1 MPLIR
6 HEVVKTASLGGVLL
20 AFSSALTR
28 GDMLPVILIST
39 SLSLAQL
46 STKWVRQAV
55 LRDPAASSPSQ
66 DRSR

>member
-6 HEVVKTASLGGVLL
+6 HEVVKTASLGVVLL

-28 GDMLPVILIST
+28 GDMLPVILISA
-39 SLSLAQL
+39 SFSLAQL
-46 STKWVRQAV
+46 NTKWVRQAV